1 LNSNNT
7 YPKPKVGV
15 LGAGSFGTAI
25 ANLVAENESVY
36 LYVRDKQKLQSIIS
50 TQTNRNQKL
59 SENIVP
65 SNQLQEVIENCP
77 LLFPIVPS
85 SNFRDFIKEIAP
97 YINPQHTL
105 IHGTKGFDVSK
116 AKVNEKEEHLLLEK
130 KQINTMSEV
139 ILEETIALKIGVIS
153 GPNLALEISEGQPA
167 ASVISSKFD
176 EVFRAG
182 SQALRSTRFQVL
194 KSYDV
199 TGTEVAGAL
208 KNIMAIGAG
217 ILHGMGFGLN
227 ARAMLISRGLNE
239 IIRIGQIFGAQSDTF
254 LGIAGIGDLIAT
266 CSSTLSRN
274 FSLGNA
280 LAQGKRLNEILDESQ
295 EVIEGVKTVM
305 ITKALANRYNL
316 KIPIT
321 NKIFEV
327 LFKDLPV
334 EKGIR
339 HLMVYRNLPDIDFV
353 V

>member
-1 LNSNNT
+1 
-7 YPKPKVGV
+7 
-15 LGAGSFGTAI
+15 
-25 ANLVAENESVY
+25 
-36 LYVRDKQKLQSIIS
+36 
-50 TQTNRNQKL
+50 
-59 SENIVP
+59 VP
-65 SNQLQEVIENCP
+65 SG
-77 LLFPIVPS
+77 
-85 SNFRDFIKEIAP
+85 NFRDFIKEIAP
-97 YINPQHTL
+97 FINPQHTL

-116 AKVNEKEEHLLLEK
+116 AMVNAHEENLLLER

-139 ILEETIALKIGVIS
+139 ILEETVALKVGAIS
-153 GPNLALEISEGQPA
+153 GPNLALEISDGQPA
-167 ASVISSKFD
+167 AAVISSKFD
-176 EVFRAG
+176 AVFREG
-182 SQALRSTRFQVL
+182 SQALRSSRFQVL

-199 TGTEVAGAL
+199 IGTEVAGTL

-239 IIRIGQIFGAQSDTF
+239 IIRIGSVFGAQSDTF

-274 FSLGNA
+274 FSLGNN
-280 LAQGKRLNEILDESQ
+280 LAKGKTLNDILENSQ
-295 EVIEGVKTVM
+295 EVVEGVKTVM
-305 ITKALANRYNL
+305 ITKALANKYNL

-327 LFKDLPV
+327 LFKELPV

-353 V
+353 I

>member
-1 LNSNNT
+1 MNNT
-7 YPKPKVGV
+7 YHKPKIGV

-25 ANLVAENESVY
+25 ANLIGEKHPVY
-36 LYVRDKQKLQSIIS
+36 LYVRDELKLNNIIN
-50 TQTNRNQKL
+50 TRTNRKQKL
-59 SENIVP
+59 SEHIVP
-65 SNQLQEVIENCP
+65 SNQLQEIAEQCS

-85 SNFRDFIKEIAP
+85 NNFRDFIKEIAP
-97 YINPQHTL
+97 FINPQHTL

-116 AKVNEKEEHLLLEK
+116 AMVNAHEENLLLER

-139 ILEETIALKIGVIS
+139 LLEETIALKVGAIS
-153 GPNLALEISEGQPA
+153 GPNLALEISDGQPA
-167 ASVISSKFD
+167 AAVISSKFD
-176 EVFRAG
+176 SVYREG
-182 SQALRSTRFQVL
+182 SQALRSSRFQVL

-199 TGTEVAGAL
+199 IGTEVAGSL

-239 IIRIGQIFGAQSDTF
+239 IIRIGNLFGAQSDTF
-254 LGIAGIGDLIAT
+254 LGIAGVGDLIAT

-274 FSLGNA
+274 FSLGNN
-280 LAQGKRLNEILDESQ
+280 LAQGKSLNDILDNSQ

-339 HLMVYRNLPDIDFV
+339 QLMVYRNLPDIDFV

>member
-7 YPKPKVGV
+7 YLKPTVGV

-25 ANLVAENESVY
+25 ANLVAENQPVY
-36 LYVRDKQKLQSIIS
+36 LYVRNEDKLKSIINS
-50 TQTNRNQKL
+50 KTNRNQKL
-59 SENIVP
+59 SDNIVP
-65 SNQLQEVIENCP
+65 SNQLQEIVENCP

-85 SNFRDFIKEIAP
+85 ANFRAFIKEIAP

-116 AKVNEKEEHLLLEK
+116 AKVNENEEHLLLEK

-167 ASVISSKFD
+167 AAVISSKFD
-176 EVFRAG
+176 TVFRDG
-182 SQALRSTRFQVL
+182 SQALRSSRFQVL

-199 TGTEVAGAL
+199 IGTEVSGAL

-239 IIRIGQIFGAQSDTF
+239 VIRIGQLFGAQSDTF

-274 FSLGNA
+274 FSLGTA
-280 LAQGKRLNEILDESQ
+280 LAQGKKLNEILKDSQ
-295 EVIEGVKTVM
+295 EVVEGVKTVM
-305 ITKALANRYNL
+305 ITKALANHYNL

-327 LFKDLPV
+327 LFKELPV

-339 HLMVYRNLPDIDFV
+339 QLMVYRNLPDIDFV